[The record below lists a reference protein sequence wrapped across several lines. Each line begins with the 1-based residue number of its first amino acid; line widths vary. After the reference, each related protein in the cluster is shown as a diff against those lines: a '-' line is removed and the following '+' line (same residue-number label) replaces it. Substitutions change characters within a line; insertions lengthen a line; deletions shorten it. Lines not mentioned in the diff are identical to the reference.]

1 MHKEKISM
9 LSRYYSTT
17 QPPIFSLFD
26 PFKVFDESD
35 NYKLNQRLD
44 SIDEGGIK
52 IELPGAKSSDLD
64 VSVRG
69 RTLKVT
75 GKSRHGKEFSYVYT
89 LKSVVD
95 TEEIT
100 AKFQDGLLEVLL
112 PKKKSEES
120 VKIKIET

>member
-1 MHKEKISM
+1 M